1 MKHFTF
7 LLSRKITGCKVAR
20 GVWWEE
26 LQAVHRWPL
35 EIYNLLI
42 FSNFVW
48 TLGMAFNL
56 SFISAESFVRGERQ
70 FGRVRVQRVRTIDR
84 DDAARTFEE
93 IAAEAFRSQKT
104 TSSYATTVD
113 QSINGQINL
122 AACFW
127 AAAECQDVPGQP
139 GEKLLTFRFYKCSM
153 CDVCSRPLT
162 NWGALNRH
170 SRVCVR
176 EDCQKYRHANAAGT
190 ARNQESDAFLAASTT
205 TASGAS
211 AESSLNQDAKQP
223 IVHAIPYTEITARTK
238 DMVVRCVSR
247 TNAEIPYEDRCGLAI
262 AESRPFFHCSR
273 TIVFQVH
280 PLGSPDH
287 HAR

>member
-7 LLSRKITGCKVAR
+7 LLSRKITGRKVAR

-84 DDAARTFEE
+84 DDQDAARKFEE

-176 EDCQKYRHANAAGT
+176 EDCQNYRHANAAGA

-211 AESSLNQDAKQP
+211 AESSLNQDTKQP

-247 TNAEIPYEDRCGLAI
+247 TTNEIPYEDRCGLAI
-262 AESRPFFHCSR
+262 AFHA
-273 TIVFQVH
+273 
-280 PLGSPDH
+280 LGSPDH